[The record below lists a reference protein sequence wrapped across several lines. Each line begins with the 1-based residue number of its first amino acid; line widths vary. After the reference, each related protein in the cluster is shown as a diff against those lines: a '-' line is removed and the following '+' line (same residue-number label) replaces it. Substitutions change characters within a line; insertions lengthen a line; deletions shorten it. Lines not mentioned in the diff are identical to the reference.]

1 MTTSNIMKNTQS
13 SFIVRFLKTESASGI
28 LLMLA
33 AVLAMVSANSFLDS
47 IYNLFLNMPLQIK
60 MGGLNIDKPLIL
72 WINDGLMT
80 VFFFLVGLELKREFL
95 EGELSDRRNIVLPGI
110 GAIGGMVFPALI
122 YVIFNGD
129 SLDALQGWAIP
140 VATDIAF
147 TLGVLALLGTRAPI
161 SMKVFLT
168 SLAILDD
175 IGAIVIIAVFYTAEI
190 STTALLIAS
199 GCILILTIL
208 NFRNF
213 VSHSLYMLVGLILW
227 VALLKSG
234 VHATLAGVLL
244 AFFIPMRSRKD
255 PDVSPLKVLEQDLHS
270 VVAFIILPLFAFAN
284 AGINLDG
291 ITGNQLLHGVP
302 IGVALGLFLGKQ
314 IGIFALCWLSV
325 KLKLSKLP
333 TGISWSG
340 LYGASALCGIGFTM
354 SLFIGSLA
362 FGDNQLAHGSD
373 ARLGIIIGS
382 LLSGLLG
389 YLVLRFSLENENEN
403 PPQINKKVDLA
414 A

>member
-60 MGGLNIDKPLIL
+60 MGGLNIDKPLLL

-110 GAIGGMVFPALI
+110 GAIGGMV
-122 YVIFNGD
+122 
-129 SLDALQGWAIP
+129 
-140 VATDIAF
+140 
-147 TLGVLALLGTRAPI
+147 
-161 SMKVFLT
+161 
-168 SLAILDD
+168 
-175 IGAIVIIAVFYTAEI
+175 
-190 STTALLIAS
+190 
-199 GCILILTIL
+199 TIL

-389 YLVLRFSLENENEN
+389 YLVLRFSLENENEK